1 MNPITKV
8 SQITYTDLANYIR
21 LYEITTDDQNM
32 LTNALGVA
40 KAYIENYTGL
50 TESQLDD
57 YQDLVQVVFVLV
69 QDMYDTRSL
78 YVEKSN
84 LNNMVETILGMHSI
98 NLLPTALEE

>member
-1 MNPITKV
+1 MNTITKV

-98 NLLPTALEE
+98 NLLPTAEE

>member
-1 MNPITKV
+1 MNNITKV
-8 SQITYTDLANYIR
+8 SQITYSDLADYIR
-21 LYEITTDDQNM
+21 LYEITTDDQAM

-50 TESQLDD
+50 SEAELDN
-57 YQDLVQVVFVLV
+57 YQDFVHVVFVLV